1 MRRGWRPR
9 LSALLTDVTPL
20 RQSPQYRRLFAGSL
34 LSAVGG
40 ALTGFAVPLQ
50 IYQMTR
56 SPFAVGA
63 IGLARVVPTLTIGLL
78 GGSLADAVDRRK
90 LVLITSTCLAA
101 ISAVLA
107 AQAFADLSAL
117 WLLYA
122 LVVLQSAVSSL
133 DTPARRSFLPGLL
146 TPDLRPAGIALNR
159 LSFQVTLIAGPALA
173 GLITAAA
180 GGHLQACYLI
190 DALTFGGALYGVA
203 RLPAMP
209 KPPGTAR
216 PGWRAAAEGLGFIRR
231 SQVLAG
237 AFLTDLNATVFGLPV
252 ALFPAINAERFAGN
266 PATLG
271 LFTTAI
277 GVGGLISSVFSG
289 PVRNV
294 RRPGLVMLSTV
305 AIWGGAFAGFAV
317 AGSLWLTLG
326 LLAVAGA
333 ADTFSVVFRSVI
345 VQAVTTDALRGRLTA
360 AEYVVGAG
368 GDSLGSLESGA
379 VGSLTTPVISA
390 LSGGLATVAF
400 TAVIGL
406 ALPRFARY
414 CGGQDAPGVSGQ
426 TESGIAGPDADPAGS
441 AVTPAD
447 PPDPP
452 DPPDRIQLDTAL
464 GSS

>member
-1 MRRGWRPR
+1 MTRGLRPA

-20 RQSPQYRRLFAGSL
+20 RQSRQFRGLFAGSL
-34 LSAVGG
+34 LSALGG
-40 ALTGFAVPLQ
+40 SLTGFAVTLQ
-50 IYQMTR
+50 VYEITR

-90 LVLITSTCLAA
+90 LVLVTSILLAA
-101 ISAVLA
+101 ISAALA
-107 AQAFADLSAL
+107 AQAFAGLSAV

-122 LVVLQSAVSSL
+122 LVVLQSSVSSL
-133 DTPARRSFLPGLL
+133 DTPARRTFVPALL
-146 TPDLRPAGIALNR
+146 GPDLLPAGLALNR
-159 LSFQVTLIAGPALA
+159 LGFQLTLTAGPALA

-190 DALTFGGALYGVA
+190 DALSFGGALYGVA

-209 KPPGTAR
+209 PQPGSAR
-216 PGWRAAAEGLGFIRR
+216 PGWRAAAEGITFIRR

-237 AFLTDLNATVFGLPV
+237 TFLADLNATVLALPV
-252 ALFPAINAERFAGN
+252 ALFPAINAERFGGN
-266 PATLG
+266 PTTLG
-271 LFTTAI
+271 LFTSAI

-289 PVRNV
+289 PIRRV
-294 RRPGLVMLSTV
+294 RRPGLVMLGTV
-305 AIWGGAFAGFAV
+305 AVWGAAFAGFAV

-326 LLAVAGA
+326 TLAVAGA
-333 ADTFSVVFRSVI
+333 ADTFTVVFRSAI

-379 VGSLTTPVISA
+379 LGSLTTPVISA

-400 TAVIGL
+400 AAIIGL
-406 ALPRFARY
+406 ALPRFAAYRA
-414 CGGQDAPGVSGQ
+414 GEDAAGQDAAVPVV
-426 TESGIAGPDADPAGS
+426 EPGS
-441 AVTPAD
+441 APAAAGNVT
-447 PPDPP
+447 
-452 DPPDRIQLDTAL
+452 LT
-464 GSS
+464 